1 VIDRVRAL
9 NPEVVIRGNHD
20 KVAAG
25 IEDGDG
31 FNTLAREAARWTF
44 DTLTDDN
51 RAYLAAL
58 PVGPKQIDEFFEI
71 CHGSPFD
78 EDAYVFDALDA
89 VQALRASDR
98 PVCIFGHTH
107 QPVVFTLTGNGLDIL
122 PPMARDDLL
131 VELRAGT
138 RYLINPGSVGQP
150 RDGDARAAYAM
161 LDTSRKEIVFRRVE
175 YDVHVAQAKITAAG
189 LPPGLAHRLALG
201 R

>member
-1 VIDRVRAL
+1 
-9 NPEVVIRGNHD
+9 
-20 KVAAG
+20 
-25 IEDGDG
+25 
-31 FNTLAREAARWTF
+31 
-44 DTLTDDN
+44 
-51 RAYLAAL
+51 
-58 PVGPKQIDEFFEI
+58 
-71 CHGSPFD
+71 
-78 EDAYVFDALDA
+78 VFDALDA

-150 RDGDARAAYAM
+150 RDGDARAAYA
-161 LDTSRKEIVFRRVE
+161 IVDVKLKQVE
-175 YDVHVAQAKITAAG
+175 LLRLEYKIETAQAKVVDAG
-189 LPPGLAHRLALG
+189 LPVVLAKRLAVG